1 MTNIYF
7 KFKVQLHQTQHADF
21 LQLTQQI
28 HHSALITMPLA
39 SINLRCNSKM
49 LVLPQANPVS
59 SHLLSWLVW
68 LVGGFFAVCFV
79 VWIFLA
85 GGELR
90 VTLSFWERG

>member
-39 SINLRCNSKM
+39 SINLSCNSKM
-49 LVLPQANPVS
+49 QKDVPVLPQANPVS
-59 SHLLSWLVW
+59 SL
-68 LVGGFFAVCFV
+68 FIC
-79 VWIFLA
+79 
-85 GGELR
+85 
-90 VTLSFWERG
+90 